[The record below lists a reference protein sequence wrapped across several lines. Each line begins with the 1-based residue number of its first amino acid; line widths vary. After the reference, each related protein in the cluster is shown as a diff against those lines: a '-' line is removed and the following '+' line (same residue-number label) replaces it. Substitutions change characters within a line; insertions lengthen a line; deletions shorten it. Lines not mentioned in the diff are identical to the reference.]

1 MLASIKENF
10 ANTFPAK
17 PLILVSSK
25 YHLKYSKGK
34 IIHPKNTSKAALLQ
48 LSKLTKVTLD
58 FHWQYRLFQKP
69 QNTGMHVGIQNLL
82 SQEQN
87 LNVSHIK
94 LILISLKVHFAF
106 QKKTI
111 KSSFFRPIT
120 EQQLEIFGKMLAS
133 FQISF
138 IFSFKIEKKKDI
150 YKIFSHLT
158 SSMCLKLSQSLKSLH
173 I

>member
-34 IIHPKNTSKAALLQ
+34 IIHPKNTSKAALLL

-94 LILISLKVHFAF
+94 LILISLKVNFAF
-106 QKKTI
+106 QKRRLKFFGQSQNSNL
-111 KSSFFRPIT
+111 KYSEKCWLLFRFHSFFHSK
-120 EQQLEIFGKMLAS
+120 L
-133 FQISF
+133 
-138 IFSFKIEKKKDI
+138 KKK
-150 YKIFSHLT
+150 KT
-158 SSMCLKLSQSLKSLH
+158 SIKFFH
-173 I
+173 ILLAPCA

>member
-34 IIHPKNTSKAALLQ
+34 IIHSKNTSKAALLL

-106 QKKTI
+106 QKRRLKVL
-111 KSSFFRPIT
+111 FFGQSQNSNLKYSEKCWLLFRFHSK
-120 EQQLEIFGKMLAS
+120 LK
-133 FQISF
+133 
-138 IFSFKIEKKKDI
+138 KKKDI